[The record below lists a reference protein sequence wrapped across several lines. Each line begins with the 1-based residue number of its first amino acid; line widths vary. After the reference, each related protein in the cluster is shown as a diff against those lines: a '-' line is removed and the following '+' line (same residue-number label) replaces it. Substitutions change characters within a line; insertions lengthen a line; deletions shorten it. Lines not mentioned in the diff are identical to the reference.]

1 MKPALLNVRCHVHS
15 RSVLSCVFVFDLFV
29 LASSRMTSAVVGGN
43 QTSQQPSSA
52 TFKGFSGFH
61 FTPLDARNILAVRD
75 MITVDGTS
83 AAENEEKFKVRS
95 SPAVCCDA
103 AFRAE
108 TRHVSNPSQTHF
120 GRFSMARAA

>member
-1 MKPALLNVRCHVHS
+1 MSGVNCIHAVFCR
-15 RSVLSCVFVFDLFV
+15 VFVFDLFV

-75 MITVDGTS
+75 MITVHGTS

-95 SPAVCCDA
+95 PPAVPCHT

-120 GRFSMARAA
+120 GRFSMARVA